1 MISGT
6 LHKEANRHDDD
17 DYYCDDLEPVR
28 EGHVV
33 YSTAPLI
40 MTWNMGRRNELS
52 REKIVRV

>member
-28 EGHVV
+28 QSHVV
-33 YSTAPLI
+33 YSTAPL
-40 MTWNMGRRNELS
+40 S
-52 REKIVRV
+52 

>member
-6 LHKEANRHDDD
+6 LHEEANRHDDD

-52 REKIVRV
+52 REKNR